1 MSVQASAWAWAVR
14 GLPTHLKLTLLA
26 VADACNADGFG
37 YPGQERI
44 AGLVQCSERQIRYN
58 LAALAKLGLL
68 EVFHRPGDGAGR
80 KSNAYQL
87 RLEVLAVGEATGS
100 VLPLAEQAPP
110 EATGSTAP
118 LAGEATGRVAPR
130 EADENPEATGS
141 VAPGNRQCSAGQPE
155 VQRRAT
161 GNAAP
166 EETLL
171 LGGGNRKS
179 EGGNRQ
185 SGLPTNV
192 SKERQEERKDIP
204 CAARTLGADVPRSAP
219 REPDGFSRFWRAWPD
234 GQRKR
239 GRKMALA
246 AWQMLHLEDQADH
259 IVADVLR
266 RRDHDDFWARGY
278 APMPQTYLRGAR
290 WEDELTHAPPTR
302 SDSPTLRGILALEEL
317 KCPRQHPGSLT

>member
-44 AGLVQCSERQIRYN
+44 AGLVQCSDRQIRSN

-68 EVFHRPGDGAGR
+68 EVYHRPGTGAGR

-87 RLEVLAVGEATGS
+87 RLEVLEVGEATGS
-100 VLPLAEQAPP
+100 RLPLAAPAAT
-110 EATGSTAP
+110 EATGSRVP
-118 LAGEATGRVAPR
+118 LSGEATGSRVP
-130 EADENPEATGS
+130 PATGS
-141 VAPGNRQCSAGQPE
+141 VLPVE
-155 VQRRAT
+155 VVTTGGAT
-161 GNAAP
+161 GSA
-166 EETLL
+166 E
-171 LGGGNRKS
+171 GGYRKS
-179 EGGNRQ
+179 R
-185 SGLPTNV
+185 LPTNV
-192 SKERQEERKDIP
+192 SLERQIEEPDSP
-204 CAARTLGADVPRSAP
+204 CAARTAGDREPAGLRT
-219 REPDGFSRFWRAWPD
+219 EPDGFDRFWQAWPA

-246 AWQMLHLEDQADH
+246 AWRVLHLEAQADA

-290 WEDELTHAPPTR
+290 WEDELTQAPPLR
-302 SDSPTLRGILALEEL
+302 AHSPTLRGILALEEL
-317 KCPRQHPGSLT
+317 KCPRQPPGSRP

>member
-14 GLPTHLKLTLLA
+14 GLPSHLRLTLLA

-44 AGLVQCSERQIRYN
+44 AGLVQCGERQIRYN

-87 RLEVLAVGEATGS
+87 RLDVQDVSAATGN
-100 VLPLAEQAPP
+100 VLPVAEDAPEETSGNTVP
-110 EATGSTAP
+110 GQPAIQ
-118 LAGEATGRVAPR
+118 RQI
-130 EADENPEATGS
+130 TGS

-155 VQRRAT
+155 VQRLAT

-166 EETLL
+166 ATDVI
-171 LGGGNRKS
+171 LGGATGNPR
-179 EGGNRQ
+179 GATGNL
-185 SGLPTNV
+185 GLPTNV
-192 SKERQEERKDIP
+192 SKERQEETAKTV
-204 CAARTLGADVPRSAP
+204 CAARTPGAEVPRNVG
-219 REPDGFSRFWRAWPD
+219 EPPGFIRFWAAWPD

-239 GRKMALA
+239 GRKLALG
-246 AWQMLHLEDQADH
+246 AWMSLRLESQADY
-259 IVADVLR
+259 IIADVQR
-266 RRDHDDFWARGY
+266 RRDHDDFWLRGY

-290 WEDELTHAPPTR
+290 WEDELTQAPPQR
-302 SDSPTLRGILALEEL
+302 SDSPTMRGILALEDL
-317 KCPRQHPGSLT
+317 KWAPPLRPGLPA